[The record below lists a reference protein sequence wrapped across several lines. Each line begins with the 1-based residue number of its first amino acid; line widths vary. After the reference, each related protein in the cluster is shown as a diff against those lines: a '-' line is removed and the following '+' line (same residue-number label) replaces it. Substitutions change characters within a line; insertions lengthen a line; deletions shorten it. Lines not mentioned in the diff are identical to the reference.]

1 MVRIKQFADDL
12 GISYNEAKKL
22 VDMGR
27 NKQDSGSDALDKS
40 RARMKKRLDKMKQ
53 NQKEAD
59 RIANEDTNMKLK
71 AKNGKSVTGPTPRPK
86 RGDLNEMMPFDRE
99 AYEKALKEE
108 EKLEEYMRTAPRQ
121 EAKLKRRGDD
131 KKVIKAADG
140 AFVRGMGR
148 AYMGNPRAT
157 KLR

>member
-40 RARMKKRLDKMKQ
+40 RARMKERLDKMKQ
-53 NQKEAD
+53 DQEEAD
-59 RIANEDTNMKLK
+59 RIANEDTNMVLK
-71 AKNGKSVTGPTPRPK
+71 AKNGK
-86 RGDLNEMMPFDRE
+86 
-99 AYEKALKEE
+99 AA
-108 EKLEEYMRTAPRQ
+108 TAPVEGETPSGARKYIPKKGGTRFAPKVPMM
-121 EAKLKRRGDD
+121 EEVDPNVMLGKGKKLKRRGDD
-131 KKVIKAADG
+131 KKVILAADG

>member
-12 GISYNEAKKL
+12 KIPYNEAKKL
-22 VDMGR
+22 VIAGR
-27 NKQDSGSDALDKS
+27 KKKDSGKDVLDEMRERANKRIQDFKDA
-40 RARMKKRLDKMKQ
+40 A
-53 NQKEAD
+53 KEAD

-99 AYEKALKEE
+99 AYEKALEEE
-108 EKLEEYMRTAPRQ
+108 EKLEKYMRTAPRQ

>member
-40 RARMKKRLDKMKQ
+40 RARMKERLDKMKQ
-53 NQKEAD
+53 DQEEAD
-59 RIANEDTNMKLK
+59 RIANEDTNMVLK
-71 AKNGKSVTGPTPRPK
+71 AKKGK
-86 RGDLNEMMPFDRE
+86 
-99 AYEKALKEE
+99 AA
-108 EKLEEYMRTAPRQ
+108 TAPVEGETPSGARKYIPKKGGTRFAPKVPMM
-121 EAKLKRRGDD
+121 EEVDPNVMLGKGKKLNRRGDD
-131 KKVIKAADG
+131 EKVIKAADG

>member
-12 GISYNEAKKL
+12 KIPYNEAKKL
-22 VDMGR
+22 VMAGR
-27 NKQDSGSDALDKS
+27 KKKDSGKDVLDEMRERANKRIQDFKDA
-40 RARMKKRLDKMKQ
+40 A
-53 NQKEAD
+53 KEAD

-99 AYEKALKEE
+99 AYEKALEEE
-108 EKLEEYMRTAPRQ
+108 EKLEKYMRTAPRQ